1 MQAVAF
7 SAGWYLPASQRLQ
20 TLSLLAAAI
29 VPGLHAVGAVARSK
43 QWLPAGQSTHA
54 VAPLADWYVPATHAA
69 QTLCRSPAAIVPGSQ
84 AVAAMLPV
92 AHAEPAGHAE
102 QSA

>member
-1 MQAVAF
+1 MHAVA
-7 SAGWYLPASQRLQ
+7 
-20 TLSLLAAAI
+20 LLADWYEPATQDVQLLCPLVAAAS
-29 VPGLHAVGAVARSK
+29 PGLHAVGALARSK
-43 QWLPAGQSTHA
+43 QWLPAGQVTHA